1 MPTKTKKSKKTAT
14 NARLNKKLAMQE
26 QLSRARKKSRINVY
40 ELENEYRRK
49 THRYGKPEPY
59 DWFRDEGHDY
69 SPATAAASIGLQI
82 ADAYNN
88 KRRAD
93 FLEGQMGTKYYLTP
107 REVKTVAARKYG
119 RLLSEYDTR
128 ILKRKRKGART
139 RFGKLGK
146 KYHGGHEARLVKKRP
161 KRRKQFLASSKRYA
175 ESFDRY

>member
-1 MPTKTKKSKKTAT
+1 MATKTKKSKKTAT
-14 NARLNKKLAMQE
+14 NTRLNKKLVMQK
-26 QLSRARKKSRINVY
+26 QLSRARKKSRINVFD
-40 ELENEYRRK
+40 LEDEYKWK
-49 THRYGKPEPY
+49 TSS
-59 DWFRDEGHDY
+59 WQNY
-69 SPATAAASIGLQI
+69 SPATAAASVGLQI

-107 REVKTVAARKYG
+107 REIKIVAARKYG
-119 RLLSEYDTR
+119 RLLSEYDAR

-146 KYHGGHEARLVKKRP
+146 KYHGGHEARLAKKRS